1 MKKREILSTTFFIF
15 LILIL
20 IMDSALLLP
29 NEVLIAADLG
39 VNFDAIGILIG
50 TYTIICGISILVF
63 GYLSDR
69 INRKNILIISGLLWA
84 IPVIFYIF
92 ITEYWQ
98 LLIFRIIAAIATG
111 VTVPL
116 TISYLADM
124 ISPKS
129 RSKSFAV
136 WGLVETFATLFASF
150 FALAFNLID
159 FEAIGGTP
167 NEKIIFITTNYPN
180 LLDTWRLPYF
190 YLAILA
196 IIIVIL
202 NFFIVVEPKRAG
214 KETYFED
221 LISKE
226 NLQYSYKIKI
236 SDLKYIFKRKSNF
249 FLIFNFFDVIASGLL
264 VAYLFPYFQ
273 LEIGVNIID
282 WKVIILFL
290 IIIIFGLI
298 LGQFWLAHLGDRKV
312 QKGDLSGRVRIAV
325 ICSILNLPFLLIGF
339 VMSPNI
345 ANQSFFFNSLIVNE
359 TGFWVLWIIYAA
371 FLGVGMAFTFGIA
384 PNWYSSMIDVNYPE
398 HRGTMIAV
406 ASFID
411 TVGRAIGALI
421 GGFLLLIIGITF
433 TIIWTT
439 LVFGIISIGFWI
451 PLFFTAQK
459 DFDSVNEFMKERAL
473 EMEKKEKNN

>member
-1 MKKREILSTTFFIF
+1 
-15 LILIL
+15 
-20 IMDSALLLP
+20 MD
-29 NEVLIAADLG
+29 
-39 VNFDAIGILIG
+39 FDAIGILVGI
-50 TYTIICGISILVF
+50 YTIIRGMAILVF
-63 GYLSDR
+63 GYLSDK
-69 INRKNILIISGLLWA
+69 INRKRILIISGLVWT
-84 IPVIFYIF
+84 IPAIFYIF
-92 ITEYWQ
+92 IIEYWQ
-98 LLIFRIIAAIATG
+98 LLIFRIMAAIATG
-111 VTVPL
+111 VTAPL

-159 FEAIGGTP
+159 FEALPSTGQID
-167 NEKIIFITTNYPN
+167 FIATNYPAI
-180 LLDTWRLPYF
+180 LYTWRLPYF
-190 YLAILA
+190 FLAILA

-221 LISKE
+221 LLLKE

-264 VAYLFPYFQ
+264 VTFLFSYFQ
-273 LEIGVNIID
+273 VGVGVNIID
-282 WKVIILFL
+282 VKVIILFL
-290 IIIIFGLI
+290 IIIIFGLF
-298 LGQFWLAHLGDRKV
+298 LGQFWLAHWGDKKV
-312 QKGDLSGRVRIAV
+312 QKGDLSGRVRVAV

-339 VMSPNI
+339 AMSPNI
-345 ANQSFFFNSLIVNE
+345 PNQSFFFNSLLVSE

-371 FLGVGMAFTFGIA
+371 FLGLGMAFTFGIA

-398 HRGTMIAV
+398 QRGTMIAV

-411 TVGRAIGALI
+411 TIGRAFGAFI
-421 GGFLLLIIGITF
+421 GGFLILNIGFTA
-433 TIIWTT
+433 TIIWTMS
-439 LVFGIISIGFWI
+439 VSGIISIGLWI

-459 DFDSVNEFMKERAL
+459 DFDTVNEIMKERAR
-473 EMEKKEKNN
+473 EMKKN

>member
-1 MKKREILSTTFFIF
+1 MRKREILSTGFFIF
-15 LILIL
+15 LILIM
-20 IMDSALLLP
+20 IMDNALILP
-29 NEVLIAADLG
+29 NEVLIAADLK
-39 VNFDAIGILIG
+39 VNFDALGILIG
-50 TYTIICGISILVF
+50 LYTIILGISILVF
-63 GYLSDR
+63 GYLTDK
-69 INRKNILIISGLLWA
+69 INRKRILILSGLLWA
-84 IPVIFYIF
+84 IPVIFYPF
-92 ITEYWQ
+92 ILEFWQ
-98 LLIFRIIAAIATG
+98 LLLLRIIAAIATG
-111 VTVPL
+111 VTAPL

-136 WGLVETFATLFASF
+136 WGLVEIFATLFASF

-159 FEAIGGTP
+159 FEAIDPTLTLT
-167 NEKIIFITTNYPN
+167 EKINFIATNYPN
-180 LLDTWRLPYF
+180 FLSTWRLPYF

-196 IIIVIL
+196 IIVIIL

-221 LISKE
+221 LLSKE

-236 SDLKYIFKRKSNF
+236 SDLRYIFKRKSNF

-264 VAYLFPYFQ
+264 VTNLFPYFQ

-282 WKVIILFL
+282 LKVIILFL
-290 IIIIFGLI
+290 ILVIFGLI
-298 LGQFWLAHLGDRKV
+298 LGQFWLAHWGDRKV
-312 QKGDLSGRVRIAV
+312 QKGDLSGRVRVAV

-339 VMSPNI
+339 AMSPNI
-345 ANQSFFFNSLIVNE
+345 PNQSFFFNSLIVNE

-371 FLGVGMAFTFGIA
+371 ILGLGMAFTFGIA

-411 TVGRAIGALI
+411 TIGRAIGAFI
-421 GGFLLLIIGITF
+421 GAFLLLIIGITS
-433 TIIWTT
+433 TIIWTM

-459 DFDSVNEFMKERAL
+459 DFNSVNEIMKERAR
-473 EMEKKEKNN
+473 EMEKK

>member
-20 IMDSALLLP
+20 IMDSALILP

-50 TYTIICGISILVF
+50 TYTIIRGISILVF

-69 INRKNILIISGLLWA
+69 INRKKILIISGLLWT

-111 VTVPL
+111 VTAPL

-136 WGLVETFATLFASF
+136 WGLFETFATLFASF

-167 NEKIIFITTNYPN
+167 NEKIIFIATNYPN

-190 YLAILA
+190 YLAILG

-214 KETYFED
+214 KEKYFEE
-221 LISKE
+221 LILKE

-273 LEIGVNIID
+273 FDIQVNIID
-282 WKVIILFL
+282 LKVIILFL
-290 IIIIFGLI
+290 ILIIFGLI
-298 LGQFWLAHLGDRKV
+298 LGQFWLAHWGDRKV

-339 VMSPNI
+339 TMSPNI
-345 ANQSFFFNSLIVNE
+345 PNQTFFFNSLVLNE
-359 TGFWVLWIIYAA
+359 VGFWVLWIIYAA
-371 FLGVGMAFTFGIA
+371 LLGLGLAFSFGIG
-384 PNWYSSMIDVNYPE
+384 PNWYSAMIDVNYPE

-411 TVGRAIGALI
+411 TIGRAIGAFI
-421 GGFLLLIIGITF
+421 GGFLLLIIGITS
-433 TIIWTT
+433 TIIWTM

-459 DFDSVNEFMKERAL
+459 DFDRVNEFMKERAR
-473 EMEKKEKNN
+473 EMEKKP

>member
-1 MKKREILSTTFFIF
+1 MRKREILSATFFIF
-15 LILIL
+15 LILIM
-20 IMDSALLLP
+20 IMDNALILP

-50 TYTIICGISILVF
+50 TYTVIRGVSILVF

-69 INRKNILIISGLLWA
+69 INRKRILIISGLVWT
-84 IPVIFYIF
+84 IPAVFYIF
-92 ITEYWQ
+92 IIEYWQ
-98 LLIFRIIAAIATG
+98 LLIFRIMAAIATG
-111 VTVPL
+111 VTAPL

-159 FEAIGGTP
+159 FEAIDPTLSLT
-167 NEKIIFITTNYPN
+167 EKINFITINYPN
-180 LLDTWRLPYF
+180 LISTWRLPYF

-196 IIIVIL
+196 LIIVIL

-214 KETYFED
+214 KEIYFEE
-221 LISKE
+221 LLSKE
-226 NLQYSYKIKI
+226 NYQYSYKIKI
-236 SDLKYIFKRKSNF
+236 SDLRYIFKRKSNF

-264 VAYLFPYFQ
+264 VANLFQYFQ
-273 LEIGVNIID
+273 FDIQVNIID
-282 WKVIILFL
+282 LKVIILFL
-290 IIIIFGLI
+290 ILIVFGLI
-298 LGQFWLAHLGDRKV
+298 LGQFWLAHLGDTKV

-339 VMSPNI
+339 TMSPNI
-345 ANQSFFFNSLIVNE
+345 PNQTFFFNSLVLNE
-359 TGFWVLWIIYAA
+359 VGFWVLWIIYAA
-371 FLGVGMAFTFGIA
+371 LLGLGLAFSFGIG
-384 PNWYSSMIDVNYPE
+384 PNWYSAMIDVNYPE

-411 TVGRAIGALI
+411 TIGRAIGAFM
-421 GGFLLLIIGITF
+421 GGFLVLMIGFTS
-433 TIIWTT
+433 TIIWTM

-459 DFDSVNEFMKERAL
+459 DFNNVNEIMKERAM
-473 EMEKKEKNN
+473 EMKKK